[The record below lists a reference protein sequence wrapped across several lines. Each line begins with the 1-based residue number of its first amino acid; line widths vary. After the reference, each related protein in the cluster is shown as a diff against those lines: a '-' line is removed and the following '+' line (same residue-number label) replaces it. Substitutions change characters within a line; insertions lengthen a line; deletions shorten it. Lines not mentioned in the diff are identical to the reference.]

1 MIKGSDIIIG
11 ESDLD
16 GYGKVGTSGLILAP
30 KRDKVLCRYC
40 GGAFEGNDGVTKH
53 ESQCREI
60 ARKEWTASLLASPAS
75 ASLSPVEIVERVNA
89 TVDAYD
95 ARPRHRW
102 VELGTAGT

>member
-1 MIKGSDIIIG
+1 MIKGNDIVIS
-11 ESDLD
+11 ESDLA
-16 GYGKVGTSGLILAP
+16 GYGSVNGSLILAP

-40 GGAFEGNDGVTKH
+40 GGAFEGDDGCIKH

-60 ARKEWTASLLASPAS
+60 ARKEWTASLLASPA
-75 ASLSPVEIVERVNA
+75 AADLTPAQIVERVNG
-89 TVDAYD
+89 TIDAYD